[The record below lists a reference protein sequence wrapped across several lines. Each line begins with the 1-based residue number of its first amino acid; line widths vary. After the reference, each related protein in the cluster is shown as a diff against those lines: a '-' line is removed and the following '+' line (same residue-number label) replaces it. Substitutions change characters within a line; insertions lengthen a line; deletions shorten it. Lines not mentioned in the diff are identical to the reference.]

1 MITVGMNYEVLPG
14 KEKVFEDA
22 FDAVLNVMR
31 EDPGHESSALYRNVH
46 DPGSYVILSV
56 WNSDE
61 AFEGFVRSEKFAKV
75 TNWGKETILRSRPSH
90 TVYRR

>member
-22 FDAVLNVMR
+22 FAAVLEVMK
-31 EDPGHESSALYRNVH
+31 EDPGHASSALYRNVH
-46 DPGSYVILSV
+46 DSGAFVILSE

-61 AFEGFVRSEKFAKV
+61 AFQSFIRSEKFAKV
-75 TNWGKETILRSRPSH
+75 TNWGKENILRGRPSH
-90 TVYRR
+90 TVYRA